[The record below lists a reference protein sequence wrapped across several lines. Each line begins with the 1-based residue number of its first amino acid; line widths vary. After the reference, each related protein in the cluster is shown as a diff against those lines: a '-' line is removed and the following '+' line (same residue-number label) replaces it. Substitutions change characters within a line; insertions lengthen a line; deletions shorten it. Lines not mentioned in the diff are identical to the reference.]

1 MAFFCVFKGGKGVKY
16 TEENINKLE
25 SVFKIMINLQDVKD
39 SNEKQCKLRQACQL
53 LYEVGMVD
61 DPENVENAIKIYDQ
75 YLLNDIR
82 KIVQKNQ

>member
-1 MAFFCVFKGGKGVKY
+1 MKY
-16 TEENINKLE
+16 TEENISKLE

-39 SNEKQCKLRQACQL
+39 SNKKQRKLRQVCQL

-61 DPENVENAIKIYDQ
+61 DPKNVDKAIKIYDQ
-75 YLLNDIR
+75 YLLDTIR

>member
-1 MAFFCVFKGGKGVKY
+1 MKY
-16 TEENINKLE
+16 TEENIAKLE
-25 SVFKIMINLQDVKD
+25 RVFKIMVNLQDVKD
-39 SNEKQCKLRQACQL
+39 SNKKRCKLHQACQL

-61 DPENVENAIKIYDQ
+61 DPKNVAKTIKIYDQ